1 MINSQNFETVKVSIN
16 QSVAYISINNPPVNV
31 LDVKLMAEIK
41 MILSGFSN
49 DHSVKVIVFES
60 ENPDFFIAHVDMSL
74 IDHPNAFDELAK
86 EIPDHLN
93 VFQAFGET
101 VRKQPQI
108 TIAKLK
114 GIARG
119 GGAEFIAAVDMSF
132 ASIEKGQLAQC
143 EALMGI
149 IPGGGATVYLKNKA
163 GRSRALEIILGA
175 DLFDAVT
182 AEKYG
187 WINRAIAND
196 EIDQFVDRLAQNI
209 ANLPEGVIAAAKKT
223 LYPAGVEE
231 EFHLESANWEALF
244 VKPNAEKLIRGGL
257 KNGAQTIEGELHLEE
272 ILRRLA

>member
-1 MINSQNFETVKVSIN
+1 MVKVSIN
-16 QSVAYISINNPPVNV
+16 HSVAKIIINNPPVNV
-31 LDVKLMAEIK
+31 LDVKLMSEINT
-41 MILSGFSN
+41 ILSSFSN

-86 EIPDHLN
+86 DIPHHLN

-101 VRKQPQI
+101 IRKQPQI

-187 WINRAIAND
+187 WINRAIAHD

-209 ANLPEGVIAAAKKT
+209 AHLPEGVIAAAKET
-223 LYPAGVEE
+223 LYPAGFEK
-231 EFHLESANWEALF
+231 EFQLEHTNWEALF
-244 VKPNAEKLIRGGL
+244 AKSNAERLIRGGL
-257 KNGAQTIEGELHLEE
+257 ENGAQTVEGELHLEE
-272 ILRRLA
+272 ILRKLA